1 MPPRRVR
8 RNGLERPY
16 SGAQVATWVL
26 LPFLLSLFYV
36 FITPVVSRA
45 EAAVS
50 GVLYGVLMLLAC
62 GAAYKTCS
70 IDPMDPH
77 LKVRSAANDDV
88 SSAPDAGERRGRL
101 PRDQSSCG
109 DRRGETWHG

>member
-1 MPPRRVR
+1 M
-8 RNGLERPY
+8 
-16 SGAQVATWVL
+16 ATWVL

-36 FITPVVSRA
+36 FITPVVSRV

-62 GAAYKTCS
+62 GAAYKTCA

-77 LKVRSAANDDV
+77 LKVCSAASDGV